1 MFMKEHSNII
11 ALIYFQNA
19 RGQFRK
25 QARKKCVFGF
35 FPKQRTPTNPQI
47 SDCPKNI
54 ALRITLSFQFLLK
67 RFFQMILFSHLLLPP
82 RVLFA
87 NYRGELT
94 ARPRPEAV
102 HDQKSKMD
110 NTQIGRW
117 RDSWFDLG
125 QGGKEAPR
133 LTHTNPVKC
142 SRHDMRQSSFDLT

>member
-35 FPKQRTPTNPQI
+35 FPKQRTPTTRLSGLSEKYSFENNTFI
-47 SDCPKNI
+47 SVFIETIFSNDFIFSPLASSTSPLCQLPRGADCAAETRSHDWI
-54 ALRITLSFQFLLK
+54 IRRLVETHDL
-67 RFFQMILFSHLLLPP
+67 ILAK
-82 RVLFA
+82 V
-87 NYRGELT
+87 
-94 ARPRPEAV
+94 
-102 HDQKSKMD
+102 
-110 NTQIGRW
+110 
-117 RDSWFDLG
+117 
-125 QGGKEAPR
+125 GKEAPR